1 MKHRIAIGLALIVG
15 GVLAPVAQDALYVD
29 PQGNTN
35 VVGDLDVGGSIDAQG
50 NATVGGTMSVGTNL
64 DVTGSIGQLRAST
77 PIGLFRGQSPHTF
90 VDPDWTPLA
99 SGQLDYRGGSYLLFQ
114 WQYSL
119 FQHQGAAIV
128 DARIVLRY
136 QAPDGSTVT
145 EYVPDAAGWKHVT
158 NEYYSHHHKSM
169 SYARGALPAIGL
181 WDITFE
187 ARELPESPASFVQF
201 DQNDTMTVTVLE
213 LP

>member
-1 MKHRIAIGLALIVG
+1 MKHRIVIGLVLVIS
-15 GVLAPVAQDALYVD
+15 GVLVVAAQDALYVD
-29 PQGNTN
+29 PQGDTN
-35 VVGDLDVGGSIDAQG
+35 VGGDLDVGGSIDAQG
-50 NATVGGTMSVGTNL
+50 NATVSGAMSVGTNL

-77 PIGLFRGQSPHTF
+77 PIDVFRGQSPHTF

-99 SGQLDYRGGSYLLFQ
+99 SGQLDYRGGSYLLFL
-114 WQYSL
+114 WDYSL
-119 FQHQGAAIV
+119 YNTGGFPRVEG
-128 DARIVLRY
+128 RIVLSR

-145 EYVPDAAGWKHVT
+145 EYVPDAAGWRHVT
-158 NEYYSHHHKSM
+158 NESRTHHHKSM